1 MQIEPSQIKLLT
13 KCKLCES
20 DGKNVNRVEDLDTS
34 KPHNLYFFMM
44 SYHGLLIWDPKNLLK
59 LPADFQYHL

>member
-1 MQIEPSQIKLLT
+1 MKSYEIYTEVPCIRRVRVQIEPSQIKLLT

-34 KPHNLYFFMM
+34 KPHNL
-44 SYHGLLIWDPKNLLK
+44 
-59 LPADFQYHL
+59 